1 MTPRAA
7 AEHEVIALLGERLRP
22 YFPEVVVDHPGIWV
36 DRVFQRLREAIGA
49 GDRVA
54 VSIACDLIEKDPKL
68 PFGKLIKSGLSRR
81 LRKTPQLLV
90 AFERAQ
96 LVNTTLRLLALPY
109 APREL
114 EDYAKLLSKLPSDE
128 YKKRLARIEPRN
140 EKCLRIKEYLLEKSA
155 GGSQLTDRP
164 PRDAGSNP
172 SVPPKIEIAR
182 RKQKLN

>member
-22 YFPEVVVDHPGIWV
+22 YFPETVVDHPGIWV
-36 DRVFQRLREAIGA
+36 DMVFQRLGEAIGT

-81 LRKTPQLLV
+81 LRKSPQFLV
-90 AFERAQ
+90 ASERAK
-96 LVNTTLRLLALPY
+96 VVKTTLRLLALPY

-114 EDYAKLLSKLPSDE
+114 EDYAKLLSKLPGDD
-128 YKKRLARIEPRN
+128 YAKQLALVEPRN
-140 EKCLRIKEYLLEKSA
+140 EKCAHIKEYLLEKSV
-155 GGSQLTDRP
+155 GT
-164 PRDAGSNP
+164 DAG
-172 SVPPKIEIAR
+172 
-182 RKQKLN
+182 